1 MKNNFLIIIFL
12 SLLNT
17 HLYSE
22 NLSIEAKNITLDKN
36 NKTTIF
42 KDNVSVQALDKKIS
56 SEFASYDKEIQKIIL
71 KDNVIAQDNFNNLVK
86 AEHAEYDNKNSF
98 FKTIGPTIFISSEK
112 YTLEGKNINFD
123 NKNKLINS
131 DQAAILTDEN
141 GNRIY
146 LENFEYS
153 IDENIFKSIGLI
165 KIEDKLNNSYEFS
178 QIYIDTKK
186 KEVLGTDIKAI
197 LMSDDFKVNIKN
209 DPRVFANT
217 MKLNKTGSTFNKS
230 VFTLCELKEGQKC
243 PPWTLQASKMSHDN
257 ISKTIYYENAVIK
270 VYDIPIF
277 YLPFLSHP
285 DPSVKRR
292 SGFLTPS
299 FSDTKNLG
307 AGITVPYFW
316 AINDDKNFT
325 IKNRLFID
333 EHPLFHGEYHQAF
346 QNSNFIT
353 DFGYTEGYKKSSAKK
368 ATGSKTHFFS
378 KFTKN
383 FIGENNSKNS
393 FDINIQNVSN
403 KKYLKLY
410 KIKSNLVDYNKN
422 NLENTLNFNHS
433 KDDLFIGFNTS
444 IYQTLND
451 SYNDKYEYI
460 FPEIILDKNLMS
472 SNIFGNL
479 DLQSN
484 YKAHN
489 YDTNKLTN
497 FLVNDLN
504 WESNDF
510 ILNSKIKNKFIGKI
524 KNINYEAKNI
534 DIYKEDTT
542 NELFGAIGLHSEIDF
557 SKKEGELTQLLT
569 PKILLKLSPGSMRKE
584 EDGYILSP
592 SRAFDIDRLNNIN
605 NFETGNSATLGFD
618 FNIKEKNIDKF
629 NFSVAQ
635 IINEEENK
643 KHNSK
648 TSLDEKLSDLVGA
661 SSLRINNNLELDY
674 NFAIDQNYNEFNF
687 NDFGSKLKF
696 GNLGVNFNYIEE
708 NNHIGDKKYFKTKID
723 FDNQENRLVSFE
735 AKRNLITN
743 SAEFYDLS
751 YEYAND
757 CLRAGLVFRREF
769 YNDSELEPENS
780 LMFNITLVPFG
791 EIDTPKINK

>member
-1 MKNNFLIIIFL
+1 M
-12 SLLNT
+12 
-17 HLYSE
+17 
-22 NLSIEAKNITLDKN
+22 
-36 NKTTIF
+36 
-42 KDNVSVQALDKKIS
+42 
-56 SEFASYDKEIQKIIL
+56 
-71 KDNVIAQDNFNNLVK
+71 
-86 AEHAEYDNKNSF
+86 
-98 FKTIGPTIFISSEK
+98 
-112 YTLEGKNINFD
+112 
-123 NKNKLINS
+123 
-131 DQAAILTDEN
+131 
-141 GNRIY
+141 
-146 LENFEYS
+146 
-153 IDENIFKSIGLI
+153 
-165 KIEDKLNNSYEFS
+165 
-178 QIYIDTKK
+178 
-186 KEVLGTDIKAI
+186 
-197 LMSDDFKVNIKN
+197 
-209 DPRVFANT
+209 
-217 MKLNKTGSTFNKS
+217 
-230 VFTLCELKEGQKC
+230 
-243 PPWTLQASKMSHDN
+243 
-257 ISKTIYYENAVIK
+257 
-270 VYDIPIF
+270 
-277 YLPFLSHP
+277 
-285 DPSVKRR
+285 
-292 SGFLTPS
+292 
-299 FSDTKNLG
+299 
-307 AGITVPYFW
+307 
-316 AINDDKNFT
+316 
-325 IKNRLFID
+325 
-333 EHPLFHGEYHQAF
+333 
-346 QNSNFIT
+346 
-353 DFGYTEGYKKSSAKK
+353 
-368 ATGSKTHFFS
+368 
-378 KFTKN
+378 
-383 FIGENNSKNS
+383 
-393 FDINIQNVSN
+393 
-403 KKYLKLY
+403 KLY

-422 NLENTLNFNHS
+422 NLENSFNFSHS
-433 KDDLFIGFNTS
+433 KDDLFIGLNTS

-451 SYNDKYEYI
+451 SYNDKYYFI
-460 FPEIILDKNLMS
+460 FPEIILYKNLMS
-472 SNIFGNL
+472 SKIFGNL

-504 WESNDF
+504 WESNDYV
-510 ILNSKIKNKFIGKI
+510 LNSKIKNKFIGKI

-542 NELFGAIGLHSEIDF
+542 SELFGAIGLHSEISF

-584 EDGYILSP
+584 EDGYILDP

-605 NFETGNSATLGFD
+605 NFETGNTATLGFD

-648 TSLDEKLSDLVGA
+648 TSLDEKLSDLVGS

-708 NNHIGDKKYFKTKID
+708 NNHIGDKKYFKTKIN

-735 AKRNLITN
+735 TKRNLITN

-791 EIDTPKINK
+791 EIDTPKLNR